1 MLAVTRAATLAEQQ
15 PEGPHTLNVGGP
27 WFTALMTT
35 PPAASTVDRSAII
48 DRFGVAVPAADPDGE
63 LEQLLLDDLIELQA
77 REALIEARRARTIN
91 QLRELAERRVARRQP
106 SAVGLDSADASP
118 PQSDARGGATWNP
131 AFTARRELATE
142 LATLLRESERT
153 AETRIAHAELLGAQL
168 HETADALERAVIT
181 PRHAQLIADRACD
194 LPPEARVEFER
205 LAVSAAER
213 MGVAPFARRVRRLR
227 ELLHPESLE
236 KRATTAADG
245 RWVAVEPASDA
256 MAYLTA
262 YLPAVDAVAIH
273 DRVSTIARGLA
284 GGGESRTAAQLRAD
298 VFTALLVAGEVPGS
312 DVGSCVADRLRAGES
327 QRLTSAGAIGVGA
340 SGGDASRDVPLGRGI
355 RARVL
360 ITVPALTLLD
370 RVGADVPADRR
381 AAHLEGYGPIDDET
395 AARWVARA
403 PSFRRILT
411 DPHTGA
417 VLSVGRE
424 RYTVPADLAAALR
437 VRDDTCRF
445 PGCVRAASSCE
456 LDHTVDW
463 AHGGHTAADNLAH
476 LCRAHHQL
484 KHRTSWGVKHLGAG
498 RLEWTSPRQRTHI
511 TEPFGGDDPPRT
523 RHGNE
528 RTAPPAP
535 TPQRDDGSPPK
546 RVRRT
551 FGSTTPLPDDAPF

>member
-1 MLAVTRAATLAEQQ
+1 MDAPTAAPSLDRHAV
-15 PEGPHTLNVGGP
+15 V
-27 WFTALMTT
+27 
-35 PPAASTVDRSAII
+35 
-48 DRFGVAVPAADPDGE
+48 DRFGVAVPLVDPDSE
-63 LEQLLLDDLIELQA
+63 LEQQLLDDLIELQA

-91 QLRELAERRVARRQP
+91 RLRELTERRIAGRQRSVA
-106 SAVGLDSADASP
+106 GLDSADASSR
-118 PQSDARGGATWNP
+118 QSDARGGATWNP

-194 LPPEARVEFER
+194 LPPEARAEFER

-227 ELLHPESLE
+227 ELLHPEPLE

-273 DRVSTIARGLA
+273 DRVSTIARGLT
-284 GGGESRTAAQLRAD
+284 GDSESRTAAQLRAD

-312 DVGSCVADRLRAGES
+312 DAGSCVADRLRAVES
-327 QRLTSAGAIGVGA
+327 QRLTSAGAISVDA
-340 SGGDASRDVPLGRGI
+340 SGVDASRGGPLGRGI
-355 RARVL
+355 RARVS
-360 ITVPALTLLD
+360 ITVPALTLLA

-395 AARWVARA
+395 AARWAARA

-411 DPHTGA
+411 DPHSGA

-437 VRDDTCRF
+437 VRDETCRF

-456 LDHTVDW
+456 IDHTVDW
-463 AHGGHTAADNLAH
+463 AHGGDTAADNLAH

-484 KHRTSWGVKHLGAG
+484 KHRTAWAVKHLGGG
-498 RLEWTSPRQRTHI
+498 RLEWTSPRRRTHI
-511 TEPFGGDDPPRT
+511 TEPFGGDDPRRT
-523 RHGNE
+523 RVD
-528 RTAPPAP
+528 TAPTGPGKLRS
-535 TPQRDDGSPPK
+535 TRDDGSPPK
-546 RVRRT
+546 RVRRK
-551 FGSTTPLPDDAPF
+551 FAPTTPLPDDAPF

>member
-1 MLAVTRAATLAEQQ
+1 MDARTATPILDRHAV
-15 PEGPHTLNVGGP
+15 V
-27 WFTALMTT
+27 
-35 PPAASTVDRSAII
+35 
-48 DRFGVAVPAADPDGE
+48 DRFGVAVPLVDPDSE
-63 LEQLLLDDLIELQA
+63 LEQQLLDDLIELQA

-91 QLRELAERRVARRQP
+91 RLRELTERRIAGRQRSVA
-106 SAVGLDSADASP
+106 GLDSADASSR
-118 PQSDARGGATWNP
+118 QSDARGGATWNP

-194 LPPEARVEFER
+194 LPPEARAEFER

-227 ELLHPESLE
+227 ELLHPEPLE
-236 KRATTAADG
+236 KRATTATDG

-262 YLPAVDAVAIH
+262 YLPAIDAVAIY
-273 DRVSTIARGLA
+273 DRVSAIGRDLA
-284 GGGESRTAAQLRAD
+284 GNGETRTAAQRRAD
-298 VFTALLVAGEVPGS
+298 VFTALLVAGEVLGADANVCSGGETRTVEGATGS
-312 DVGSCVADRLRAGES
+312 
-327 QRLTSAGAIGVGA
+327 GAIQA
-340 SGGDASRDVPLGRGI
+340 ALSLGRGV
-355 RARVL
+355 RARVS

-395 AARWVARA
+395 AARWAARA
-403 PSFRRILT
+403 PSFRRVLT

-484 KHRTSWGVKHLGAG
+484 KHRTAWAVKHLGGG
-498 RLEWTSPRQRTHI
+498 RLEWTSPRRRTHI
-511 TEPFGGDDPPRT
+511 TEPFGGDDPRRT
-523 RHGNE
+523 RVD
-528 RTAPPAP
+528 TAPTGPGKLRS
-535 TPQRDDGSPPK
+535 TRDDGSPPK
-546 RVRRT
+546 RVRRK
-551 FGSTTPLPDDAPF
+551 FAPTTPLPDDAPF

>member
-1 MLAVTRAATLAEQQ
+1 MLAVRRAATLAEQQ

-35 PPAASTVDRSAII
+35 PPATSTVDRRAII
-48 DRFGVAVPAADPDGE
+48 DRFGVAVPATDPDGE

-91 QLRELAERRVARRQP
+91 QLREIVERRVAGRHR
-106 SAVGLDSADASP
+106 SAAGVDSADAP
-118 PQSDARGGATWNP
+118 PRQTDARGNTTWNP

-194 LPPEARVEFER
+194 LPPEARAEFER
-205 LAVSAAER
+205 LAVAAAER

-227 ELLHPESLE
+227 ELLHPEPLE

-273 DRVSTIARGLA
+273 DRVTTIARDLA
-284 GGGESRTAAQLRAD
+284 GDGETRTAAQRRAD
-298 VFTALLVAGEVPGS
+298 VFTALLVAGEVPGA
-312 DVGSCVADRLRAGES
+312 DANVCGGGEARTVDGATVPGST
-327 QRLTSAGAIGVGA
+327 Q
-340 SGGDASRDVPLGRGI
+340 DALPLGRGI
-355 RARVL
+355 RARVS
-360 ITVPALTLLD
+360 ITVPALTLLG
-370 RVGADVPADRR
+370 RVGADVPTDRR
-381 AAHLEGYGPIDDET
+381 PAHLEGYGPIDDET
-395 AARWVARA
+395 AARWAARA

-476 LCRAHHQL
+476 LCRAHHRL

-498 RLEWTSPRQRTHI
+498 RLEWTSPRHRIHI

-523 RHGNE
+523 RHGDE